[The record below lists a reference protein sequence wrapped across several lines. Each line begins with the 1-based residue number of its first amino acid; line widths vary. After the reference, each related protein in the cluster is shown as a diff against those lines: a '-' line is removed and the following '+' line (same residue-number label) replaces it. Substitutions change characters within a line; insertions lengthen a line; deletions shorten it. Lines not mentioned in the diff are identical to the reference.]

1 MCYLTNSI
9 LIRSQR
15 RGVERLPILHILRS
29 VKVERSSHM
38 SMCLPCFAHMSMGRA
53 EWTRTA
59 QPEPRVV
66 GTSKWARAQFVLC
79 GHGRLGHTWSREQSA
94 SLLSDSQYISS
105 TCRAQTGFFS
115 SLRIRSHTVAQC
127 SWVPEPAP
135 PTDSVSDHMLMWLK
149 RSYEY
154 RP

>member
-38 SMCLPCFAHMSMGRA
+38 SMCLPGFAHMSMGRA

-79 GHGRLGHTWSREQSA
+79 GYGQLDHPWGRAEQYEPTSP
-94 SLLSDSQYISS
+94 LLSDSQYISS
-105 TCRAQTGFFS
+105 TYRAQTGF
-115 SLRIRSHTVAQC
+115 RVRSI
-127 SWVPEPAP
+127 
-135 PTDSVSDHMLMWLK
+135 
-149 RSYEY
+149 
-154 RP
+154 